1 MNEPVRRVQ
10 RPELLAVMSA
20 VVLLSAMAAGGGL
33 MSRHQARL
41 AGPVTLTYGVES
53 MEDALL
59 DSPWLGPENGGPVV
73 WAVTK
78 ADCADCGALPPTE
91 VAELADEEIDVRIVA
106 IAARDDV
113 RGGALESAASLAHAR
128 DWNTLRDWSAAA
140 PLEPTTTD
148 KAAQEGYAE
157 WGRASYDRV
166 AAILRENGVE
176 PKLPLIIW
184 RRGPEWRVVTNG
196 KSASLDHVRRDLAL
210 ES

>member
-1 MNEPVRRVQ
+1 MNEPLRRVQ
-10 RPELLAVMSA
+10 RPELLAVLCA

-33 MSRHQARL
+33 LARQHAQL
-41 AGPVTLTYGVES
+41 AGPVTLTTGVAD

-78 ADCADCGALPPTE
+78 SDCADCGALPPVE
-91 VAELADEEIDVRIVA
+91 VAALADEEIDVRIVA
-106 IAARDDV
+106 VAARDGA
-113 RGGALESAASLAHAR
+113 RSGALESAASLAHAR
-128 DWNTLRDWSAAA
+128 DWNTLRDWSNAA
-140 PLEPTTTD
+140 PLEATTAD

-166 AAILRENGVE
+166 AAILRDNGVE
-176 PKLPLIIW
+176 PKLPLLIW
-184 RRGPEWRVVTNG
+184 RRGPEWRVVTKG
-196 KSASLDHVRRDLAL
+196 SRASLDHVRRDLAL

>member
-1 MNEPVRRVQ
+1 LNEPMRRVQ
-10 RPELLAVMSA
+10 RPVVLGLMSGIVLMSA
-20 VVLLSAMAAGGGL
+20 VAAGGGL
-33 MSRHQARL
+33 ISRQQAQA
-41 AGPVTLTYGVES
+41 AGPVILVSGVEA

-59 DSPWLGPENGGPVV
+59 DAPWLGPENGGPVV
-73 WAVTK
+73 WALTR
-78 ADCADCGALPPTE
+78 ADCADCGALPPVE
-91 VAELADEEIDVRIVA
+91 VAELADEEIDIRVVA
-106 IAARDDV
+106 LAAREGAK
-113 RGGALESAASLAHAR
+113 GGAQESAASLAHAR

-166 AAILRENGVE
+166 AAVLRQNGVE
-176 PKLPLIIW
+176 PTLPILIW

-196 KSASLDHVRRDLAL
+196 KSASLDYVRRDLAL